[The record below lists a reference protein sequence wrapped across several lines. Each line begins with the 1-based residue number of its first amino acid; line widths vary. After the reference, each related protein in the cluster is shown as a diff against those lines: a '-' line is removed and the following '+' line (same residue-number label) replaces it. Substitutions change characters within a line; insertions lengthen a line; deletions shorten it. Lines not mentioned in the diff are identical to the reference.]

1 MKPNDRFTNVILPL
15 LLLSFVGVQFI
26 GHRRAVENTRNSLV
40 VHARD
45 MSKTLSVVVRSQ
57 GRFHTI
63 TKDRLEAALKELV
76 GTGQLLAV
84 ALQNPSGETI
94 AAAGETLEESA
105 LSAQLG
111 SQPQWTAQTLTL
123 VDLVSLGQSID
134 KTGEGG
140 GIILIDRPPAPPQ
153 RNSGTGEEPGD
164 NAAGGGGGGG
174 GGGGEGMGGP
184 PPEPPPDEQAKQ
196 PDEGRRE
203 RMNRFR
209 EWRKT
214 PEGQRPPYPPW
225 MTKEEFDTTF
235 AKQGL
240 HRFVMRLN
248 ATDIHEAVQRD
259 LVLRFCLCA
268 IAAAALLGLALW
280 RRTLARNTDLQI
292 RLARAQE
299 MNQNLRD
306 MNTAAAGLAHET
318 RNPLNRIRGLSQ
330 MIADADGTST
340 EIHNRA
346 GLIVEEVDRV
356 AGRLHEFIEFSRPR
370 EPVIREVRLDALIDT
385 LLRTL
390 EADLQ
395 EKEIDIKIT
404 GIDQRIDADENLLR
418 RVLFNLLL
426 NAIQASP
433 QKGHI
438 QISGQASPE
447 GISLVVAD
455 DGPGIPEAKREAIFH
470 PYVSLNEQGT
480 GLGLAIVRQISLAH
494 RWDIAVGKSD
504 LGGAAFTLSGIRPS
518 PKKPENA

>member
-1 MKPNDRFTNVILPL
+1 MKPNDRFTYMILPFFL
-15 LLLSFVGVQFI
+15 LGFI
-26 GHRRAVENTRNSLV
+26 FWQAFGHIRAVENTRNTLV

-45 MSKTLSVVVRSQ
+45 MSKTLSVVIRSQ

-63 TKDRLEAALKELV
+63 TKDRLEAALKELA
-76 GTGQLLAV
+76 GTGQLLSV

-94 AAAGETLEESA
+94 AAAGKPMENAA
-105 LSAQLG
+105 LSAPIG
-111 SQPQWTAQTLTL
+111 SPPQWDPKTLTLTL
-123 VDLVSLGQSID
+123 VDLVSLGQSVD
-134 KTGEGG
+134 KTGGKEG
-140 GIILIDRPPAPPQ
+140 GIILIDRPPAPP
-153 RNSGTGEEPGD
+153 RPDPSSPDKGDGGPGGH
-164 NAAGGGGGGG
+164 GGGP
-174 GGGGEGMGGP
+174 GGGEMDAP
-184 PPEPPPDEQAKQ
+184 PPEPPPAETTRESDEV
-196 PDEGRRE
+196 RRE

-209 EWRKT
+209 EWRHT

-225 MTKEEFDTTF
+225 MSKEEFDTTF

-240 HRFVMRLN
+240 HRFVMCLN
-248 ATDIHEAVQRD
+248 ATDVHEAINRD
-259 LVLRFCLCA
+259 LMLRLFLCA
-268 IAAAALLGLALW
+268 IVAAALLGLALW

-330 MIADADGTST
+330 LIADTNGTSP
-340 EIHNRA
+340 EIHERA

-370 EPVIREVRLDALIDT
+370 EPAIQEVKLEPLVDT

-395 EKEIDIKIT
+395 EKEIEVKVT
-404 GIDQRIDADENLLR
+404 GIDLRIDADENLLR

-426 NAIQASP
+426 NAIQAAP
-433 QKGHI
+433 RKGHI
-438 QISGQASPE
+438 QISGHPGPQ
-447 GISLVVAD
+447 GVSLVVAD
-455 DGPGIPEAKREAIFH
+455 DGPGIPEDKREAIFH

-480 GLGLAIVRQISLAH
+480 GLGLANVRQISLAH
-494 RWDIAVGKSD
+494 RWDVAVGKAE
-504 LGGAAFTLSGIRPS
+504 LGGAAFTLSGFRPAA
-518 PKKPENA
+518 KKPE